1 MAELMSMAFVGAL
14 LVLGVAVWIGRSG
27 SRRET
32 PSRRGSSDDAAGSEA
47 TPSLGEEILALID
60 EGVVVVGDSLTLVM
74 ANTAARTLLGLG
86 GGALPARLPS
96 DDLLSLARRAIVEE
110 TEVHDTAQ
118 LPSPSRAT
126 MGVRAVYLGEGRGAL
141 LILRDISEEQLTHR
155 IRRQFVAHASH
166 ELKTPVAS
174 IQVLAEALRDGAH
187 ANPAKAQEFAG
198 RLVQEAERL
207 GRLLGDL
214 LDLSRLEEPA
224 IVSNAVTD
232 IAEIA
237 AREAAEA
244 RPQAVAK
251 GIDLRTATPTSLKV
265 RGDAG
270 QLAVMIKNLL
280 DNAIRYT
287 PRAGEVVVEVS
298 SDRDRA
304 LIEVRDNGI
313 GIPLRDQ
320 ARVFERFY
328 RVDEGRS
335 REQGG
340 TGLGLAIVKHVADLH
355 GGRVE
360 LTSVLGEGSVFTVT
374 LPLLDGGPVEVS
386 PARKVLG
393 GPEARDG

>member
-1 MAELMSMAFVGAL
+1 M
-14 LVLGVAVWIGRSG
+14 
-27 SRRET
+27 
-32 PSRRGSSDDAAGSEA
+32 
-47 TPSLGEEILALID
+47 
-60 EGVVVVGDSLTLVM
+60 
-74 ANTAARTLLGLG
+74 
-86 GGALPARLPS
+86 
-96 DDLLSLARRAIVEE
+96 
-110 TEVHDTAQ
+110 
-118 LPSPSRAT
+118 
-126 MGVRAVYLGEGRGAL
+126 
-141 LILRDISEEQLTHR
+141 ILRDISEEQLTHR

-251 GIDLRTATPTSLKV
+251 GIDLRTAIPTSLKV

-386 PARKVLG
+386 PARKALG